1 MRERTRA
8 GDQRRRRAEYP
19 LLTIISIIII
29 IITTTITI
37 NFVTPLVALSQP
49 SFNPVQQVDF
59 FLRLSTQNPSTQ
71 TPSFPHYNGR
81 YPTSL
86 QQEHAPHLFQFQ
98 ENHQNCQNGEN
109 STHHREKTKVR
120 SRLDFSRREKKINR
134 RRRFISISI
143 KEGEERG
150 GGGGCK
156 GGVDHRFASPS
167 LFLLIRVLLLVSLLC
182 VVT

>member
-1 MRERTRA
+1 VRERTRA
-8 GDQRRRRAEYP
+8 GDERRRRAEYP
-19 LLTIISIIII
+19 LLTIITII
-29 IITTTITI
+29 IITITITI

-134 RRRFISISI
+134 S
-143 KEGEERG
+143 
-150 GGGGCK
+150 
-156 GGVDHRFASPS
+156 
-167 LFLLIRVLLLVSLLC
+167 
-182 VVT
+182 